1 MKEILYEDN
10 DFYITK
16 CEEFLNV
23 PGFFVI
29 NLKKD
34 KWYLDSSLM
43 LHLAKIEKT
52 IRDELMRLN
61 IALTGIYKE
70 EDVNGNLRVL
80 IIPYDV
86 KVLENNKISLDLY
99 QPYIREYL
107 DIFKENDGD
116 LDKKIL
122 QKLEELK
129 SE

>member
-16 CEEFLNV
+16 CEEFFNV

-43 LHLAKIEKT
+43 MRLAKIEKT
-52 IRDELMRLN
+52 IRDELMNLN
-61 IALTGIYKE
+61 IELTGIYKE
-70 EDVNGNLRVL
+70 EDVDGNLRVL

-86 KVLENNKISLDLY
+86 KVLENNKISPDLY

-107 DIFKENDGD
+107 DTFKVNDGD

>member
-1 MKEILYEDN
+1 
-10 DFYITK
+10 
-16 CEEFLNV
+16 
-23 PGFFVI
+23 
-29 NLKKD
+29 
-34 KWYLDSSLM
+34 
-43 LHLAKIEKT
+43 
-52 IRDELMRLN
+52 MRLN

-86 KVLENNKISLDLY
+86 KVLENNKISPDLY